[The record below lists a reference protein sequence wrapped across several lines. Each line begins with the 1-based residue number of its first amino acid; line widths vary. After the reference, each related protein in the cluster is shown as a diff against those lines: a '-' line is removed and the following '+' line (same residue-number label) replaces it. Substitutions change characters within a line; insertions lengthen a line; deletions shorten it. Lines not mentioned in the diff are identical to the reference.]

1 MMSSYPF
8 HTAYQVAKTFLR
20 KYVLI
25 FLIFCSSLNAIAMD
39 IDAIMNSTHRLSAQT
54 ASHHHHHHDDIHQH
68 GVNQQNE
75 QQTQNLKIEHS
86 DNSHIESA
94 EDCSEHTHCAGHTS
108 VYVFTPLL
116 KTPPSHR
123 NSAYPRANVT
133 SNYQTLL
140 KSLYRPPI
148 A

>member
-1 MMSSYPF
+1 MSPYPF

-25 FLIFCSSLNAIAMD
+25 FLVLFSSLNAIAMD
-39 IDAIMNSTHRLSAQT
+39 IDATMNLTHKLTAQT
-54 ASHHHHHHDDIHQH
+54 ASHHHHHDDAHQH
-68 GVNQQNE
+68 NENQNNELQN
-75 QQTQNLKIEHS
+75 QSIETGHS
-86 DNSHIESA
+86 NNDHVENT
-94 EDCSEHTHCAGHTS
+94 EDCSEHKHCAGHS
-108 VYVFTPLL
+108 AVYVFTPLL
-116 KTPPSHR
+116 KNPLCHR
-123 NSAYPRANVT
+123 NSAYSCANVT